1 MNIADQ
7 HYAKELNMFCTCS
20 ELHNGHICVL
30 RGKGLSSKVKNLT
43 CTPNVVCEKCN
54 QEANSK
60 NSVCFPLQL
69 FI

>member
-7 HYAKELNMFCTCS
+7 HNIKELDMLCTCS
-20 ELHNGHICVL
+20 KLHKNHMCVL
-30 RGKGLSSKVKNLT
+30 RGKGLTNNVKSLT
-43 CTPNVVCEKCN
+43 CTPNVIYDKCN

-60 NSVCFPLQL
+60 NSVCIPIPL